1 MAAVMSVGL
10 WGCVSGDGG
19 GPSDDAAPGGQ
30 IGGVHVEEGGCDEE
44 RVDIGVDD
52 VSPLGF
58 SAREAL
64 SALSGERSAPL
75 AWSKGGSATATVAA
89 GELVAARFVRSTVA
103 TVATVDGGV
112 AAGELV
118 AARFVRSTVATV
130 ATVAKSGPGGAE
142 STAIAADCADHL
154 QLDVPLAFST
164 EDGAFDESFAVTL
177 RVPQVGAGRFFH
189 RIDLDAL
196 QGSYEVT
203 EVDPT
208 EFREIFVYLSGELT
222 GSAVSGTISGIAES
236 HPIGTG
242 PDSSVSGQPFSV
254 ADF

>member
-1 MAAVMSVGL
+1 MSVGL
-10 WGCVSGDGG
+10 WGCVSGEGG
-19 GPSDDAAPGGQ
+19 GPSDDTAPGGQ
-30 IGGVHVEEGGCDEE
+30 IGGVQVNEGGCDEVKE
-44 RVDIGVDD
+44 DIGADD

-58 SAREAL
+58 SARDAL

-75 AWSKGGSATATVAA
+75 AWSQGGSTTATVAA

-103 TVATVDGGV
+103 KVAD
-112 AAGELV
+112 
-118 AARFVRSTVATV
+118 
-130 ATVAKSGPGGAE
+130 SGPGGAE
-142 STAIAADCADHL
+142 STAIAVDCADHL

-208 EFREIFVYLSGELT
+208 DFREVFVYLSGELT
-222 GSAVSGTISGIAES
+222 GSAVSGTISGIAET
-236 HPIGTG
+236 HPVGTG
-242 PDSSVSGQPFSV
+242 PDSSVSGQPFNV

>member
-1 MAAVMSVGL
+1 MTSVGL
-10 WGCVSGDGG
+10 FGCIDGDGG
-19 GPSDDAAPGGQ
+19 PPVGGQ
-30 IGGVHVEEGGCDEE
+30 IGGVQVAEDGCDEE
-44 RVDIGVDD
+44 KEDIGADD

-75 AWSKGGSATATVAA
+75 AWAKGGSTTATVAA

-103 TVATVDGGV
+103 SG
-112 AAGELV
+112 
-118 AARFVRSTVATV
+118 
-130 ATVAKSGPGGAE
+130 GPGGAE
-142 STAIAADCADHL
+142 PAIAVDCSDHL
-154 QLDVPLAFST
+154 QIDVPLAFST

-177 RVPQVGAGRFFH
+177 RVPRVDAGSFFH

-203 EVDPT
+203 EVDPA
-208 EFREIFVYLSGELT
+208 EFREVVVYLSGELT
-222 GSAVSGTISGIAES
+222 GSAVSGTIGGIAES
-236 HPIGTG
+236 HPTGTG
-242 PDSSVSGQPFSV
+242 PEASVSARPFNV

>member
-44 RVDIGVDD
+44 RVDIGADD

-58 SAREAL
+58 SARDAL

-103 TVATVDGGV
+103 D
-112 AAGELV
+112 
-118 AARFVRSTVATV
+118 
-130 ATVAKSGPGGAE
+130 SGPGGAE
-142 STAIAADCADHL
+142 PALAADCADHL

-177 RVPQVGAGRFFH
+177 RVPEVGAGRFFH

-208 EFREIFVYLSGELT
+208 EFREVFVYLSGELT
-222 GSAVSGTISGIAES
+222 GSAVSGTISGMAED
-236 HPIGTG
+236 HPVGTG
-242 PDSSVSGQPFSV
+242 PEGSVSALPFSV

>member
-1 MAAVMSVGL
+1 MSERRWLSLAFAAAASVGL
-10 WGCVSGDGG
+10 FGCIDSAGG
-19 GPSDDAAPGGQ
+19 APQGGQ
-30 IGGVHVEEGGCDEE
+30 IGGVQNAEDGCDEE
-44 RVDIGVDD
+44 KEDIGADD

-75 AWSKGGSATATVAA
+75 AWAKGGSTTATVAA

-103 TVATVDGGV
+103 AS
-112 AAGELV
+112 E
-118 AARFVRSTVATV
+118 
-130 ATVAKSGPGGAE
+130 PGGAE
-142 STAIAADCADHL
+142 PALAVDCADHL
-154 QLDVPLAFST
+154 QLDVALAFST

-208 EFREIFVYLSGELT
+208 EFREVVVYLSGELT
-222 GSAVSGTISGIAES
+222 GSAVSGTIHGIAES

-242 PDSSVSGQPFSV
+242 PDAVVSAQPFSV

>member
-1 MAAVMSVGL
+1 MSVGL

-30 IGGVHVEEGGCDEE
+30 IGGVQVAEGACDEE
-44 RVDIGVDD
+44 KEDIGADD

-75 AWSKGGSATATVAA
+75 TWAKGGSTTVTVAA
-89 GELVAARFVRSTVA
+89 GELVAARFVRSTQAKVA
-103 TVATVDGGV
+103 N
-112 AAGELV
+112 
-118 AARFVRSTVATV
+118 
-130 ATVAKSGPGGAE
+130 SGPGGAE

-164 EDGAFDESFAVTL
+164 EDGAFDEAFGVTL
-177 RVPQVGAGRFFH
+177 RVWQVDAGRFFR

-208 EFREIFVYLSGELT
+208 EFREVVVSLSGELT
-222 GSAVSGTISGIAES
+222 GSAVSGTISGIAENPPS
-236 HPIGTG
+236 GTG
-242 PDSSVSGQPFSV
+242 PEADVSARPFNV